1 MRYKVD
7 VIGVENKKLKDISRE
22 KAERIIEEHFA
33 KGTGAWYQTALGR
46 LKMIRLNP
54 ISDTYST
61 GGVAQ

>member
-1 MRYKVD
+1 MIPKR
-7 VIGVENKKLKDISRE
+7 LKDISKE
-22 KAERIIEEHFA
+22 KAERIIEEHLA
-33 KGTGAWYQTALGR
+33 KGTGAWYDCYDFVYQTALGR